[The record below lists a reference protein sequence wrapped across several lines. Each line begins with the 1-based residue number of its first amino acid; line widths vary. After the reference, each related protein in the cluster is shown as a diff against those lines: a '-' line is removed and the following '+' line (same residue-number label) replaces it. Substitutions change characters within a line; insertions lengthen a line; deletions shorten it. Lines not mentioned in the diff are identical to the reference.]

1 MRRAEERKRP
11 RQRGSFA
18 LADDKQQL
26 RQVEL
31 DDSEILGASPE
42 DAPRMTST
50 VLCEREKGRR

>member
-1 MRRAEERKRP
+1 MRRAVERKRP

-31 DDSEILGASPE
+31 DDSEILGASLE

-50 VLCEREKGRR
+50 VLCEREKRRR